1 MLSKSKTTKAV
12 LYSAAT
18 LSLFA
23 MTQGHQANAEEV
35 NAHWTPRTV
44 EQIKSDIAISEN
56 KQTYTVKYGDTLSAI
71 SEAMGVDINVLANIN
86 KITNLDLVYPDT
98 VLTTT
103 YNNNKEAVSVEVRTP
118 TNDSLGS
125 SVVAKANLTTN
136 EVSIDNKT
144 VSTTELTTPVENVD
158 AIQNSTQVISEATKT
173 IVANSEAPS
182 YGAEAHPLANS
193 NMEYGATAEE
203 KKAEDTSVSE
213 NKADANVEE
222 KTTETPATPELKSEE
237 ISTTPAP
244 EKEVSE
250 VSTNSAPEVASESSE
265 SVETKTAESTENS
278 TPETVTE
285 EHAQEPSVAETTTPE
300 VAESQPKE
308 EAPVNN
314 ITVDTTGLQPQ
325 AAAFKQDVA
334 NHFGITDIGGYRPGD
349 SQDHG
354 KGLAVD
360 VMVPV
365 SSQLGDEVAQ
375 YAIDNMDSAGI
386 SYIIWKQQF
395 YAPVNNIYGPANTW
409 NYMPDRGSITENH
422 YDHVHVSFNG

>member
-1 MLSKSKTTKAV
+1 MLSKSKATKAV

-35 NAHWTPRTV
+35 NTHWTPRTV

-71 SEAMGVDINVLANIN
+71 SEAMGVDLNVLANIN

-103 YNNNKEAVSVEVRTP
+103 YNGNKEAVSVEVRTP
-118 TNDSLGS
+118 SNNSLGS
-125 SVVAKANLTTN
+125 SVVAKANLATN
-136 EVSIDNKT
+136 EVSVDNKT

-173 IVANSEAPS
+173 IVANSDTPS
-182 YGAEAHPLANS
+182 YGAEAHPLANL

-203 KKAEDTSVSE
+203 KKAEDVSVSE
-213 NKADANVEE
+213 NKANANTEE
-222 KTTETPATPELKSEE
+222 KATETPATPEAKPEE
-237 ISTTPAP
+237 TPVTPAP
-244 EKEVSE
+244 EKESNE
-250 VSTNSAPEVASESSE
+250 VLTNSTPEVASESE
-265 SVETKTAESTENS
+265 SVETKTAESTENA
-278 TPETVTE
+278 TPEAVTE
-285 EHAQEPSVAETTTPE
+285 EHAQEPSVAETTAPE